1 MARVA
6 HEWIWSNCVHLW
18 FTSGFHVRPPSDH
31 LSQIDLTDQKDQ
43 TSRCVLVGLPIL
55 PKSSYTNKTPLANV
69 KLFFLSERNAILLNA
84 QKKIVLSMLLDPLCA
99 TVSALNFHPHST
111 ESCGQEI
118 LDLTRS
124 LRTVQGAFR
133 MKGVHVGHC
142 KKQRATEQVWHL
154 ELGGAQMCTLGSRR
168 WHIMARDYLQT
179 EIRLERATV
188 NYLKI

>member
-31 LSQIDLTDQKDQ
+31 SSQIDLTDQKDQ
-43 TSRCVLVGLPIL
+43 TSRSVLVGLPIL

-69 KLFFLSERNAILLNA
+69 KKLFFLSERNAILLNA
-84 QKKIVLSMLLDPLCA
+84 QKKIVLSLLLDA
-99 TVSALNFHPHST
+99 TVSTLNFHPYSM

-142 KKQRATEQVWHL
+142 KESHWPNNVPRNTYDTWSKEAHKYVHL
-154 ELGGAQMCTLGSRR
+154 PAGGD
-168 WHIMARDYLQT
+168 I
-179 EIRLERATV
+179 
-188 NYLKI
+188 

>member
-6 HEWIWSNCVHLW
+6 HEWIWSNCVHFW
-18 FTSGFHVRPPSDH
+18 FTCQHFWVPCTTPPSDH
-31 LSQIDLTDQKDQ
+31 LYQIDLTDQKHQ
-43 TSRCVLVGLPIL
+43 TSRSGVTNFGVGWPIL

-69 KLFFLSERNAILLNA
+69 KKLFFLSERNAILLNA

-142 KKQRATEQVWHL
+142 KESHWPNNVPRNTYDTWSKEAHKYVHL
-154 ELGGAQMCTLGSRR
+154 PAGGD
-168 WHIMARDYLQT
+168 I
-179 EIRLERATV
+179 
-188 NYLKI
+188 